1 MLGVDILSRTRSGW
15 LVGRANCVMLT
26 LETAL
31 HIFTSPTNSGR
42 SQRGL
47 AMILKSWF
55 CWLVCFQN
63 ELTLK

>member
-31 HIFTSPTNSGR
+31 HILSPTNSGR
-42 SQRGL
+42 SQRGST
-47 AMILKSWF
+47 MILKSWF
-55 CWLVCFQN
+55 CLLVCFQN
-63 ELTLK
+63 ELTMK